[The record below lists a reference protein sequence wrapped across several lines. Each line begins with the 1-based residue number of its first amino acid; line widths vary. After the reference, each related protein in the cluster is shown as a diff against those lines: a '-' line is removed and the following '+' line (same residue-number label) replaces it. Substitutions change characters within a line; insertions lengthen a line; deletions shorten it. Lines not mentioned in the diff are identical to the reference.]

1 MRKLTKTTVQVAAV
15 VALTAG
21 LVAMATPSNNSKI
34 KYDSQQSASE
44 AAGSSKA
51 HKMDKISSERERLVK
66 EAKRK
71 ADDKKKVVKK
81 TENTSNVSS
90 AKGMSKAK
98 AVNNS
103 AAETSGEAQ
112 DRPSQPKEETTDDS
126 DGS

>member
-1 MRKLTKTTVQVAAV
+1 MTDGPVEERGTAENPSDVLETGSKDAAEDD
-15 VALTAG
+15 AASAG
-21 LVAMATPSNNSKI
+21 
-34 KYDSQQSASE
+34 E
-44 AAGSSKA
+44 
-51 HKMDKISSERERLVK
+51 
-66 EAKRK
+66 K
-71 ADDKKKVVKK
+71 ADDKKKAVKK

-112 DRPSQPKEETTDDS
+112 DRPSQPKKETTDDS